1 MLGLLQVVMELRFIL
16 IAVAL
21 HAVVAQY
28 CPPNAVQ
35 AACSSVLV
43 IYWNSNGFSSYGT
56 SLRDALRAMGDFTTV
71 DDFNAAYGT
80 PDASLLASYD
90 AVVIF
95 GAQGLLDPDGLGDR
109 LAAYHD
115 QGGGV
120 VVAGLANEAGYSVR
134 GAWRDPRNGYALLD
148 YTACFWDN
156 NAGSLGKILEPESPL
171 LTGVSSFVAAPW
183 GDKTVASS
191 VINGGVVVA
200 EWSSGSPLVLR
211 GVRGNRTLVEITFYA
226 AYLTS
231 GWGWAGDGVAM
242 VRNAL
247 KFSRC
252 IGCRPKS
259 YVLAGQE
266 IFCILGMA
274 QHRSD
279 RNKHQWYTHI
289 HAHPIE
295 AFLPLHSVYLSTH

>member
-1 MLGLLQVVMELRFIL
+1 MLQVVMELRFIL
-16 IAVAL
+16 IAAALRAVAS
-21 HAVVAQY
+21 QY
-28 CPPNAVQ
+28 CPTNTVQ
-35 AACSSVLV
+35 ASCSSVLV
-43 IYWNSNGFSSYGT
+43 IYWSPYSEYGT

-90 AVVIF
+90 AVVIY
-95 GAQGLLDPDGLGDR
+95 GAQDLLDPDGLGDR

-120 VVAGLANEAGYSVR
+120 VVAGLANNAGYSVR

-148 YTACFWDN
+148 YAACHWDN
-156 NAGSLGKILEPESPL
+156 SAGSLGKILEPESPL

-200 EWSSGSPLVLR
+200 EWGSGSPLVVR

-226 AYLTS
+226 AYLAS
-231 GWGWAGDGVAM
+231 GWGWTGDGVAM
-242 VRNAL
+242 VYNAL

-252 IGCRPKS
+252 IASRPGS
-259 YVLAGQE
+259 YVLAGE
-266 IFCILGMA
+266 ENHSPWMA
-274 QHRSD
+274 RHWSD
-279 RNKHQWYTHI
+279 SCV
-289 HAHPIE
+289 
-295 AFLPLHSVYLSTH
+295 LPVKQIDWKRFDNLS